1 MSSSRNITWLPKT
14 ELSIHDAVRQTPED
28 RSLVELL
35 FNEFTAKLAAGAD
48 PQSLIRDALEITSAK
63 EIEDGRHRFLAAM
76 RVPAM
81 KLLPCIVDDDCDPET
96 LVIEKLTQRRHYSK
110 SAKAY
115 ALRLMALRIAEA
127 NKATRAGNVIGGRDK
142 DGSFRKPIESAFG
155 RKGSETLAQLAL
167 KTGLSED
174 ILQQAVKLER
184 DYMRRADQLIA
195 DWLNLNPEDAE
206 SWQTWQDVN
215 PTLEM
220 PWSCWRS
227 QALAAAGL
235 PDDPKS
241 VNVIPKNWRELE
253 EDKIFNGIVE
263 PDGDSPDD
271 RRSYSLGSALKA
283 LGSIFATAG
292 KPRPDVNPEN
302 PALYLTLR
310 SKLKSFSAS
319 MWKQWSEVDQVGRLE
334 VIKDLADAVI
344 TWPDDVRAALSAK
357 LNVKGGAR

>member
-1 MSSSRNITWLPKT
+1 MPTTRQLTWIPKT

-35 FNEFTAKLAAGAD
+35 FNEFTAKLAQGAD

-76 RVPAM
+76 RVPQM
-81 KLLPCIVDDDCDPET
+81 KLLPCVVDDECDPET

-127 NKATRAGNVIGGRDK
+127 NKSIRGGNIVGGREK
-142 DGSFRKPIESAFG
+142 DGSFRKPIESVFG

-174 ILQQAVKLER
+174 LLQQAVKLER
-184 DYMRRADQLIA
+184 DYMRRADQLVA
-195 DWLNLNPEDAE
+195 DWLGLNPEEAE
-206 SWQTWQDVN
+206 SWQVWQDVN

-220 PWSCWRS
+220 PWACWRS
-227 QALAAAGL
+227 QRLAQLGI

-241 VNVIPKNWRELE
+241 VNVIPKHWRELE

-263 PDGDSPDD
+263 PDGEGDD
-271 RRSYSLGSALKA
+271 RRSYSL
-283 LGSIFATAG
+283 
-292 KPRPDVNPEN
+292 
-302 PALYLTLR
+302 R
-310 SKLKSFSAS
+310 SEAH
-319 MWKQWSEVDQVGRLE
+319 V
-334 VIKDLADAVI
+334 
-344 TWPDDVRAALSAK
+344 
-357 LNVKGGAR
+357 